1 MDNLVRVE
9 NNEVVVSSRQVAKN
23 FGKRHDKLLAEI
35 KRMYGDFEG
44 EGGIHEMVDT
54 HKMFHEIT
62 YEHPQNHQM
71 YKEYIMNRDGFSLLV
86 MGFTGKPAMEWKI
99 KYINAFNE
107 MEKQLREAHQ
117 ISPAEQM
124 ARGLLAAKELL
135 DEANKTI
142 AIMQPKAEFYDAV
155 ADTNNYLSMEE
166 VAKILNIK
174 EIGRNTLFWILRY
187 EKVLQDGC
195 NKNIPY
201 QKYMKYFKLIERKYP
216 TPDGKIKIK
225 TQTRVN
231 QKGVDFIRKLVT
243 EWRNREIAV

>member
-9 NNEVVVSSRQVAKN
+9 NNEVVVGSRQVAEN
-23 FGKRHDKLLAEI
+23 FGKRHDNVLRDIENVMGLLN
-35 KRMYGDFEG
+35 FE
-44 EGGIHEMVDT
+44 ET
-54 HKMFHEIT
+54 PKMFYKTT
-62 YEHPQNHQM
+62 YEHPQNHQKYTEYLM
-71 YKEYIMNRDGFSLLV
+71 NKEGFTLLV
-86 MGFTGKPAMEWKI
+86 MGFTGKVAIEWKI